1 MKDLLSEVS
10 SSVCIDFFVYHWKRP
25 NKNVMIQ
32 KFTLL
37 YSSTLS
43 DRVLSIKWHVMILQ
57 ITQKLNVYF
66 YFVKLECWALKQHFL
81 QKLFTACKIYFPES
95 CL

>member
-32 KFTLL
+32 ELRYCIHRL
-37 YSSTLS
+37 YLIEYSVSSNDIANYS
-43 DRVLSIKWHVMILQ
+43 
-57 ITQKLNVYF
+57 KLNVYF